1 MLGGELLNIH
11 KCQSRKSGED
21 EYITELSEDP
31 ALSIENKH
39 GGTISCKENKE
50 PDYLVNKPNIVKF
63 DCV

>member
-1 MLGGELLNIH
+1 MGRNPVVPVIILRDMLGGELLNIH

-39 GGTISCKENKE
+39 GGYYKLQGE
-50 PDYLVNKPNIVKF
+50 
-63 DCV
+63 